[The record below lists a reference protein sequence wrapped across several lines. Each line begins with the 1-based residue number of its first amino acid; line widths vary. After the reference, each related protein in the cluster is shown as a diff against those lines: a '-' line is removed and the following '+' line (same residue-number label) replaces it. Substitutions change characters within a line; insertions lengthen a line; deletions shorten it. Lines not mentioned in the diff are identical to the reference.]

1 MPMCL
6 MDQNF
11 KNPLSYG
18 RNLMTSKKYMHFVLV
33 AVTILLMAACSSN
46 KEPATAAIKAAEDA
60 FTASRSEAEKF
71 VPDQVKGV
79 EDAIMVA
86 KASFEKGKFDDA
98 LNIAKATQ
106 EKVKEMN
113 AAVAVRK
120 ENLAKNWAEIS
131 GGVPEMLDA
140 IKSRLDELKSGKRLP
155 KSMDKARLEE
165 AEMLYE
171 VASLMWDEAKKAFSG
186 GNPADVMSLA
196 TAAKED
202 AVKAME
208 LLELQMPAAATLP
221 KAASVK

>member
-1 MPMCL
+1 
-6 MDQNF
+6 
-11 KNPLSYG
+11 
-18 RNLMTSKKYMHFVLV
+18 MTSKKYILPSLFLVL
-33 AVTILLMAACSSN
+33 ILFLAACGSSN
-46 KEPATAAIKAAEDA
+46 REPATAAIKAAEDA

-79 EDAIMVA
+79 EDAIKVA
-86 KASFEKGKFDDA
+86 KASVEKGKYDDA
-98 LNIAKATQ
+98 LNIAKAIP

-113 AAVAVRK
+113 TAVAARK
-120 ENLAKNWAEIS
+120 ENLAKNWAEIT
-131 GGVPEMLDA
+131 GGVPEMLEA
-140 IKSRLDELKSGKRLP
+140 IKNRLDTLKAGKLP

-171 VASLMWDEAKKAFSG
+171 AASIMWDEANKAFSG

-208 LLELQMPAAATLP
+208 LLELQMPAAAT
-221 KAASVK
+221 K